1 MGSPRTAW
9 YNAETISDMEAVSME
24 DQFDEY
30 IDSFLMSMGPFG
42 AALSFRRSPSVSGGP
57 GSSVQPVD
65 IGVIRTS
72 LEHLKAMAFILK
84 RQIIEH
90 EQRNGVNIQVP
101 ITALNAMNI
110 APEDWDAF
118 WQQTEE

>member
-1 MGSPRTAW
+1 MGSVRTAW
-9 YNAETISDMEAVSME
+9 YNAKTSFDMEAVSME

-30 IDSFLMSMGPFG
+30 IDSFLMSIGPFG

-57 GSSVQPVD
+57 GSATQPDEV
-65 IGVIRTS
+65 GVIRTS

-84 RQIIEH
+84 QQVMEH
-90 EQRNGVNIQVP
+90 EQRHGINIQVP
-101 ITALNAMNI
+101 ITVLNALNI

-118 WQQTEE
+118 WQRPED